1 MERGQERCYF
11 VGDWRIKE
19 GREREFEEA
28 WTDFA
33 NWTLEQ
39 KFADQPLQLYQ
50 DMAEPRRYY
59 ALWKCDSGRS
69 IEDWTR
75 QTRYKEF
82 VMRMRAFCE
91 QCTPSI
97 AQPVREVQRSSLQV
111 KE

>member
-1 MERGQERCYF
+1 MLLRWR
-11 VGDWRIKE
+11 WRIKE

-59 ALWKCDSGRS
+59 ALWKCGSERS
-69 IEDWTR
+69 IENGRVKRDT
-75 QTRYKEF
+75 
-82 VMRMRAFCE
+82 
-91 QCTPSI
+91 
-97 AQPVREVQRSSLQV
+97 RSS
-111 KE
+111 

>member
-39 KFADQPLQLYQ
+39 KFANQPLQLYQ

-59 ALWKCDSGRS
+59 ALWKCGSERS
-69 IEDWTR
+69 IENGRVKRDT
-75 QTRYKEF
+75 
-82 VMRMRAFCE
+82 
-91 QCTPSI
+91 
-97 AQPVREVQRSSLQV
+97 RSS
-111 KE
+111 